1 MNKASIN
8 YRQEAQ
14 NLFER
19 ARSVPNLIRCLRKI
33 NDPPTLI
40 KVVEELKKYW
50 HRQQRACHEL
60 TGYANGDGQWLPT
73 WPTID
78 EDLNNI
84 IELAKDSSDTP
95 CETTTP
101 SYQPTTQTNKKPTTM
116 PKKTS
121 INITNHF
128 YGSIG
133 QHIDHIDSQ
142 HVTFDKDMNMQI
154 QQVNQQHLHT
164 TPEPSPTPDLDKFRA
179 LLTVPYLN
187 RKRECEAMIELI
199 TREGYNKKDRAR
211 MALALYQSGNV
222 ALKREHITTF
232 RQWWRICCQLLHWE
246 GADTPYKESQLT
258 PNQTTKNIELY
269 L

>member
-8 YRQEAQ
+8 YRQEAR
-14 NLFER
+14 NLFDR
-19 ARSVPNLIRCLRKI
+19 ARGVPDIMQCLQKI
-33 NDPPTLI
+33 NDPPTLN

-50 HRQQRACHEL
+50 HRQERACHEL
-60 TGYANGDGQWLPT
+60 TGYSNGDGQWIPT

-84 IELAKDSSDTP
+84 IELVSESSDTP
-95 CETTTP
+95 CETPTT
-101 SYQPTTQTNKKPTTM
+101 SYQPTKRTTKKPTTM
-116 PKKTS
+116 PKKTA

-142 HVTFDKDMNMQI
+142 YVNFDKDMNMQI
-154 QQVNQQHLHT
+154 RQVNQQHLHT
-164 TPEPSPTPDLDKFRA
+164 TPEPSPTLDIEKFRA

-232 RQWWRICCQLLHWE
+232 RQWWRICCELLHWE
-246 GADTPYKESQLT
+246 GASVCYRTAELT
-258 PNQTTKNIELY
+258 PNELTKQILSY
-269 L
+269 M